1 MATVLKGDNLR
12 VKTRAT
18 RATRRDFKWLQGAR
32 LWLRVAGSVLD
43 AAGGVAVQSRSRAT
57 SGHSSAIGGLRLYQ
71 ALQPHPQAATPG
83 LSSLRTM
90 FSSPNAGKSVDSL
103 SPLSP
108 GGRAD
113 YPFHSLR
120 SRNKPASRRGSTAS
134 SIHSIGGALH
144 PSVNGG
150 NLSVYESGQNAI
162 STLLQPPI
170 VRTGLQPYTSA
181 PSSTAHKPPTARDI
195 PPVTL
200 TNIPHVDAEDFRPY
214 LSQVGALYEQLRRI
228 QENDEEA
235 AASGRPFKPEEPTE
249 SSDGYL
255 RPTKSRPPRRGSTSS
270 ISSFT
275 SIEAPSPSRK
285 PSISFSRKAPQGP
298 PPLSTIPTVYFDE
311 DFHLENPRTF
321 DIVSERSE
329 VIKPVDHKSKSDS
342 AAPRKALAT
351 NAILQEKLSWYM
363 DTIEVHLINSI
374 STASTTFFTA
384 LGSLKELHSEAAD
397 SVDRIKT
404 LREELKALDEEIAT
418 SGLETVQKRR
428 RQQNLQELSD
438 AVEQLR
444 QVAEGLATCES
455 LVDEGEA
462 DKALNSIDALEKL
475 ISGERI
481 SGERDEATQDGPK
494 LRDLRGAAALQS
506 IDTDLNTLRFRVG
519 KTYESQFTSILFADL
534 RRHVE
539 SVSTADVLLRW
550 DNAASRA
557 RGGHSRS
564 PSIFPTYLTAT
575 EDLKAQLYPIMAG
588 LARAQHVSSAALTY
602 KDAALKEI
610 RNLIR
615 RPLPSSS
622 EDDNMSLMSVS
633 TAGGGPHLSS
643 QEKSANLARNLR
655 ALEPE
660 DAEDL
665 LKKIYVSVTETL
677 RRLSTQVKVMLDIAS
692 SLADAPDGDGI
703 KSPTIRSPLGSPRP
717 DRHDAFPGF
726 EIQEELHK
734 ALDVT
739 NLLAQGVDIANDKIV
754 KVLKVRGEQ
763 ATGLS
768 LDMFLRYFTLN
779 LYFANECEAISGR
792 SGTPLKN
799 VVNSHIKEFV
809 QRHQNAEMQ
818 TLAQGMEADKWVAKD
833 FNEKLAQQLGE
844 ILECS
849 THDAES
855 WGNGNKLWVP
865 AMELTKLKL
874 EEEAAQQEKEKN
886 SGEKE
891 KARPAVIESEK
902 FILPNSAILCMQG
915 LESFLH
921 LIAGIPSMTTDVA
934 SSLVAYLQL
943 FNSRCTQLILGA
955 GATKTAGLKNI
966 TTKHLALTSQA
977 LSLIAT
983 LMPHVREFVRRH
995 AGSGAGAAG
1004 VMGEFDK
1011 IKRLLQEHQSNIHQK
1026 LVDMMNGRASVHSKG
1041 MKTIQWHKD
1050 GEGAKPH
1057 AYMETLVKETSIL
1070 YKVLAKHLPESATQ
1084 AIMVPV
1090 FSGYKEQLGSAF
1102 KDADAKNKA
1111 GQQSML
1117 RDIELFKTTLGGL
1130 DGFGNAGEHLLN
1142 IVNGKEVAPEV
1153 TAAPETPAKDEKP
1166 DTKGKEGKPD
1176 RKEDATADKEDDKG
1190 TAAKDER
1197 TDSSEEE
1204 PPEPPAKDNVD
1215 SDSKKDSDKGE

>member
-1 MATVLKGDNLR
+1 
-12 VKTRAT
+12 
-18 RATRRDFKWLQGAR
+18 
-32 LWLRVAGSVLD
+32 
-43 AAGGVAVQSRSRAT
+43 
-57 SGHSSAIGGLRLYQ
+57 
-71 ALQPHPQAATPG
+71 
-83 LSSLRTM
+83 M
-90 FSSPNAGKSVDSL
+90 FSAPNAGKSVDSL

-108 GGRAD
+108 GVRAD
-113 YPFHSLR
+113 YPFHSHLDL
-120 SRNKPASRRGSTAS
+120 ATA
-134 SIHSIGGALH
+134 
-144 PSVNGG
+144 PN
-150 NLSVYESGQNAI
+150 
-162 STLLQPPI
+162 P
-170 VRTGLQPYTSA
+170 
-181 PSSTAHKPPTARDI
+181 RDI

-200 TNIPHVDAEDFRPY
+200 TNIPHVDAEDFTPY

-228 QENDEEA
+228 QENDEDVA
-235 AASGRPFKPEEPTE
+235 APSRPSRNEEQREPA
-249 SSDGYL
+249 DGYL
-255 RPTKSRPPRRGSTSS
+255 RPTRSRPPRRGSTSS
-270 ISSFT
+270 ISSLA

-285 PSISFSRKAPQGP
+285 PSISFSRKVPQGP

-329 VIKPVDHKSKSDS
+329 VIKPAEGRSKSDS

-397 SVDRIKT
+397 SVDRIKL
-404 LREELKALDEEIAT
+404 LRQELESLDEEVAT
-418 SGLETVQKRR
+418 SGLEAVQKRR
-428 RQQNLQELSD
+428 REQNLQELRD

-444 QVAEGLATCES
+444 QVAEGLAACET
-455 LVDEGEA
+455 LVDEGEV
-462 DKALNSIDALEKL
+462 DKALNSIDDLEKL
-475 ISGERI
+475 ISGERDGSME
-481 SGERDEATQDGPK
+481 SGLT
-494 LRDLRGAAALQS
+494 LLDLRGVAALQS
-506 IDTDLNTLRFRVG
+506 IDADLNTLRFRIG
-519 KTYESQFTSILFADL
+519 KAYELKFTTILFADL

-539 SVSTADVLLRW
+539 SVSTADILLRW
-550 DNAASRA
+550 DNAASRT

-575 EDLKAQLYPIMAG
+575 EDLKAKLLPVMAG
-588 LARAQHVSSAALTY
+588 LSRAKHVSTAALVY

-622 EDDNMSLMSVS
+622 EDDNMSLVSVS
-633 TAGGGPHLSS
+633 TAGGGKHLSS
-643 QEKSANLARNLR
+643 HEKSTNLARNLR

-665 LKKIYVSVTETL
+665 LKKIYVNVTETL
-677 RRLSTQVKVMLDIAS
+677 RRLSTQVKVLLDIAS
-692 SLADAPDGDGI
+692 SLADTSNGDGI
-703 KSPTIRSPLGSPRP
+703 KSPTVRSPLGSPRP
-717 DRHDAFPGF
+717 GPAASAAF

-754 KVLKVRGEQ
+754 KVLKVRTEQ
-763 ATGLS
+763 ATDLP

-818 TLAQGMEADKWVAKD
+818 TLAQGMEADKWTAKD
-833 FNEKLAQQLGE
+833 FNEKLTRQLGE

-855 WGNGNKLWVP
+855 WGGGNKLWVP
-865 AMELTKLKL
+865 AMELLKLRL
-874 EEEAAQQEKEKN
+874 EEESVEKEKEKGA
-886 SGEKE
+886 GEKE
-891 KARPAVIESEK
+891 RARPAVIESEK
-902 FILPNSAILCMQG
+902 FILPNSAIICLQG
-915 LESFLH
+915 LERFLH
-921 LIAGIPSMTTDVA
+921 LIAGIPSMTMDIAA
-934 SSLVAYLQL
+934 SLIAYLQL

-966 TTKHLALTSQA
+966 TTKHLALASQA
-977 LSLIAT
+977 LSLMAT

-995 AGSGAGAAG
+995 AGSAAG
-1004 VMGEFDK
+1004 MSALMGEFDK
-1011 IKRLLQEHQSNIHQK
+1011 LRRVLQEHQGNIHQK
-1026 LVDMMNGRASVHSKG
+1026 MVEIMNGRATLHSKG
-1041 MKTIQWHKD
+1041 MKTIQWQKD
-1050 GEGAKPH
+1050 DEGVNAH
-1057 AYMETLVKETSIL
+1057 AYMETLVKETATL
-1070 YKVLAKHLPESATQ
+1070 YKVLTKHLPESEVQ
-1084 AIMVPV
+1084 NIMVPV

-1102 KDADAKNKA
+1102 RDADVKSKA

-1117 RDIELFKTTLGGL
+1117 RDVELFNSTLGSL
-1130 DGFGNAGEHLLN
+1130 DGFGDAGEYLTT
-1142 IVNGKEVAPEV
+1142 IVMGKAI
-1153 TAAPETPAKDEKP
+1153 APETATAPTIPAKD
-1166 DTKGKEGKPD
+1166 TKSE
-1176 RKEDATADKEDDKG
+1176 
-1190 TAAKDER
+1190 ER
-1197 TDSSEEE
+1197 TIQDEAKTDAATNDEQTESVEED

-1215 SDSKKDSDKGE
+1215 MKSKKDSGE

>member
-1 MATVLKGDNLR
+1 
-12 VKTRAT
+12 
-18 RATRRDFKWLQGAR
+18 
-32 LWLRVAGSVLD
+32 
-43 AAGGVAVQSRSRAT
+43 
-57 SGHSSAIGGLRLYQ
+57 
-71 ALQPHPQAATPG
+71 
-83 LSSLRTM
+83 M

-113 YPFHSLR
+113 YAFH

-144 PSVNGG
+144 SSVSGG
-150 NLSVYESGQNAI
+150 NVSVYESGQNAI

-170 VRTGLQPYTSA
+170 VRTGLQPHTTAPTS
-181 PSSTAHKPPTARDI
+181 SAHKPPTARDI

-200 TNIPHVDAEDFRPY
+200 TNIPHVDAEDFKPY

-228 QENDEEA
+228 QENDDDA
-235 AASGRPFKPEEPTE
+235 AASGRPFKLDEPSE
-249 SSDGYL
+249 SADGYL
-255 RPTKSRPPRRGSTSS
+255 RPSRTRPVRRGSTSS
-270 ISSFT
+270 IT
-275 SIEAPSPSRK
+275 SLASIDAPSPSRK
-285 PSISFSRKAPQGP
+285 PSISFSRKAAQGP

-311 DFHLENPRTF
+311 GFHLENPRTF

-329 VIKPVDHKSKSDS
+329 VIKPAEGKPKGDS

-363 DTIEVHLINSI
+363 DTIEMHLINSI

-384 LGSLKELHSEAAD
+384 LGSLKELHSEAAG

-404 LREELKALDEEIAT
+404 LRQELEALDREIAM
-418 SGLETVQKRR
+418 SGLEAVQKRS
-428 RQQNLQELSD
+428 RQQNLQALSD

-444 QVAEGLATCES
+444 QVAEGLATCET
-455 LVDEGEA
+455 LVDEGEV
-462 DKALNSIDALEKL
+462 DKALKSIDILEKL
-475 ISGERI
+475 ISGERD
-481 SGERDEATQDGPK
+481 GPVDDGPK

-506 IDTDLNTLRFRVG
+506 IDADLNTLRFRAG
-519 KTYESQFTSILFADL
+519 KAYESQFSAILFADL

-539 SVSTADVLLRW
+539 SVSNADVLLRW
-550 DNAASRA
+550 DNAASRT

-575 EDLKAQLYPIMAG
+575 EDLKAQLHPVMAG
-588 LARAQHVSSAALTY
+588 LSRARHVSTAALAY
-602 KDAALKEI
+602 KEAALKEI

-633 TAGGGPHLSS
+633 TAGGGRHLSS

-665 LKKIYVSVTETL
+665 LKKMYVGVTETL
-677 RRLSTQVKVMLDIAS
+677 RRLYTQVKVLLDIAS
-692 SLADAPDGDGI
+692 SLADTTGGDGI
-703 KSPTIRSPLGSPRP
+703 KSPTVRSPLGSPRP
-717 DRHDAFPGF
+717 VKAPFPGL
-726 EIQEELHK
+726 EIQEEMHR

-754 KVLKVRGEQ
+754 KVLKVRTEQ

-809 QRHQNAEMQ
+809 QRHQNAAMQ
-818 TLAQGMEADKWVAKD
+818 TLAQGMEADRWVAKD
-833 FNEKLAQQLGE
+833 FNEKLTRQLGE

-849 THDAES
+849 THDAEA

-865 AMELTKLKL
+865 AIELLRLKL
-874 EEEAAQQEKEKN
+874 EEESAEKEKEKS
-886 SGEKE
+886 SGERE
-891 KARPAVIESEK
+891 RARPAVIESEK
-902 FILPNSAILCMQG
+902 FILPNSAILCIQG
-915 LESFLH
+915 LEHFLH
-921 LIAGIPSMTTDVA
+921 LIAGIPSMTTDIAA
-934 SSLVAYLQL
+934 SLIAYLQL

-955 GATKTAGLKNI
+955 GATKTAGLRNI
-966 TTKHLALTSQA
+966 TTKHLSLASQA
-977 LSLIAT
+977 LSLMAT
-983 LMPHVREFVRRH
+983 LMPHIREFVRRH
-995 AGSGAGAAG
+995 AGTSAGTS
-1004 VMGEFDK
+1004 VLMGEFDK
-1011 IKRLLQEHQSNIHQK
+1011 IRRLLQEHQSNIHQK
-1026 LVDMMNGRASVHSKG
+1026 LVEIMNGRAILHSKG

-1050 GEGAKPH
+1050 DEGASAH
-1057 AYMETLVKETSIL
+1057 AYMETLVRETVTL
-1070 YKVLAKHLPESATQ
+1070 HKVLTKHLPENVIQ

-1090 FSGYKEQLGSAF
+1090 FSGYKEVLGSAF
-1102 KDADAKNKA
+1102 RDAEAKNKA

-1117 RDIELFKTTLGGL
+1117 RDVELFKSTLGGL
-1130 DGFGNAGEHLLN
+1130 DEFGDVGEYLTN
-1142 IVNGKEVAPEV
+1142 IVKSKEVAPEK
-1153 TAAPETPAKDEKP
+1153 APEEPRQDTKLEDKAKQDKADDGKDEDKKMEKNIVTKDEK
-1166 DTKGKEGKPD
+1166 TV
-1176 RKEDATADKEDDKG
+1176 
-1190 TAAKDER
+1190 
-1197 TDSSEEE
+1197 SSEEDG
-1204 PPEPPAKDNVD
+1204 PEPRAKNDVD
-1215 SDSKKDSDKGE
+1215 VNGNGNKGKADM

>member
-1 MATVLKGDNLR
+1 
-12 VKTRAT
+12 
-18 RATRRDFKWLQGAR
+18 
-32 LWLRVAGSVLD
+32 
-43 AAGGVAVQSRSRAT
+43 
-57 SGHSSAIGGLRLYQ
+57 
-71 ALQPHPQAATPG
+71 
-83 LSSLRTM
+83 M
-90 FSSPNAGKSVDSL
+90 FSSPSAGKSVDSL

-113 YPFHSLR
+113 YPFHS
-120 SRNKPASRRGSTAS
+120 RNRPASRRGSTAS

-144 PSVNGG
+144 PPVNGS

-170 VRTGLQPYTSA
+170 VRTGLQPHTSA
-181 PSSTAHKPPTARDI
+181 PASSAHKPPTARDI

-200 TNIPHVDAEDFRPY
+200 TNIPHVDAEDFKPY

-228 QENDEEA
+228 QENDEDA
-235 AASGRPFKPEEPTE
+235 VVSSRPFKTE
-249 SSDGYL
+249 DPSESADGYL
-255 RPTKSRPPRRGSTSS
+255 RPTRSRPPRRGSTSS
-270 ISSFT
+270 ISSLA

-285 PSISFSRKAPQGP
+285 PSMSFSRKAPQGP

-311 DFHLENPRTF
+311 DFRLENPRTF

-329 VIKPVDHKSKSDS
+329 VIKSVDGKPKGDS

-384 LGSLKELHSEAAD
+384 LGSLKELHSEAAE
-397 SVDRIKT
+397 SVERIKT
-404 LREELKALDEEIAT
+404 LRHELEALDDEVAT
-418 SGLETVQKRR
+418 SGLEAVQKRR
-428 RQQNLQELSD
+428 RQENLQELSD

-455 LVDEGEA
+455 LVDEGEI
-462 DKALNSIDALEKL
+462 DKALNSIDTLEKL
-475 ISGERI
+475 ISGERD
-481 SGERDEATQDGPK
+481 GATQDSPK
-494 LRDLRGAAALQS
+494 LRNLRGAAALQS

-519 KTYESQFTSILFADL
+519 KAYESQFTSILFADL
-534 RRHVE
+534 RRHVD

-550 DNAASRA
+550 DNAASRT

-575 EDLKAQLYPIMAG
+575 EDLKAQLHPVMAG
-588 LARAQHVSSAALTY
+588 LSRAKHVSTAALVY

-615 RPLPSSS
+615 RPLPSSG

-633 TAGGGPHLSS
+633 TAGGGRHLSS

-655 ALEPE
+655 ALEAE

-677 RRLSTQVKVMLDIAS
+677 RRLSTQAKVLLDIAS
-692 SLADAPDGDGI
+692 SLADTSDGDAV

-717 DRHDAFPGF
+717 DRQAAFPGF

-754 KVLKVRGEQ
+754 KVLKVRSEQ
-763 ATGLS
+763 ATGLP

-799 VVNSHIKEFV
+799 LVNNHIKEFV

-833 FNEKLAQQLGE
+833 FNEKLTRQLSE

-865 AMELTKLKL
+865 AMELLKLKL
-874 EEEAAQQEKEKN
+874 EEESAEKEKEKS

-891 KARPAVIESEK
+891 KARPAVIELER

-915 LESFLH
+915 LEHFLH
-921 LIAGIPSMTTDVA
+921 LISGIPSMTTDVA
-934 SSLVAYLQL
+934 SSLIAYLQL

-966 TTKHLALTSQA
+966 TTKHLALASQA

-983 LMPHVREFVRRH
+983 LIPHVREFVRRH
-995 AGSGAGAAG
+995 AGSGAGASG
-1004 VMGEFDK
+1004 LMGEFDK
-1011 IKRLLQEHQSNIHQK
+1011 IRRLLQEHQSNIHQK
-1026 LVDMMNGRASVHSKG
+1026 LVEIMNGRATLHSKG

-1050 GEGAKPH
+1050 DEGARPH
-1057 AYMETLVKETSIL
+1057 AYMETLVKETTTL
-1070 YKVLAKHLPESATQ
+1070 HKVLTKHLPGSVIQ

-1090 FSGYKEQLGSAF
+1090 FSGYKEQLGSGF
-1102 KDADAKNKA
+1102 KDADARNKA

-1117 RDIELFKTTLGGL
+1117 RDIELFKSTLGTL
-1130 DGFGNAGEHLLN
+1130 DGFGDAGEHLTN
-1142 IVNGKEVAPEV
+1142 VVKSKEIAPE
-1153 TAAPETPAKDEKP
+1153 AAAAASAEPAKDTTHEDGDKQDRADSKDEEKA
-1166 DTKGKEGKPD
+1166 DNAGD
-1176 RKEDATADKEDDKG
+1176 EDAG
-1190 TAAKDER
+1190 TKVEK
-1197 TDSSEEE
+1197 TESSEEE
-1204 PPEPPAKDNVD
+1204 PPEPPAKDDADTN
-1215 SDSKKDSDKGE
+1215 SKKDGETKDK

>member
-1 MATVLKGDNLR
+1 M
-12 VKTRAT
+12 
-18 RATRRDFKWLQGAR
+18 
-32 LWLRVAGSVLD
+32 
-43 AAGGVAVQSRSRAT
+43 
-57 SGHSSAIGGLRLYQ
+57 
-71 ALQPHPQAATPG
+71 
-83 LSSLRTM
+83 
-90 FSSPNAGKSVDSL
+90 
-103 SPLSP
+103 
-108 GGRAD
+108 
-113 YPFHSLR
+113 
-120 SRNKPASRRGSTAS
+120 
-134 SIHSIGGALH
+134 
-144 PSVNGG
+144 
-150 NLSVYESGQNAI
+150 
-162 STLLQPPI
+162 
-170 VRTGLQPYTSA
+170 
-181 PSSTAHKPPTARDI
+181 
-195 PPVTL
+195 
-200 TNIPHVDAEDFRPY
+200 
-214 LSQVGALYEQLRRI
+214 
-228 QENDEEA
+228 
-235 AASGRPFKPEEPTE
+235 
-249 SSDGYL
+249 
-255 RPTKSRPPRRGSTSS
+255 
-270 ISSFT
+270 
-275 SIEAPSPSRK
+275 
-285 PSISFSRKAPQGP
+285 SFSRKAPPGP

-329 VIKPVDHKSKSDS
+329 VIKSAEGKSKGDNS
-342 AAPRKALAT
+342 APRKALAT

-404 LREELKALDEEIAT
+404 LRNELEALDEEVAT
-418 SGLETVQKRR
+418 SGLEAVQKRR

-444 QVAEGLATCES
+444 QVAEGLAACES
-455 LVDEGEA
+455 LVDEGEV
-462 DKALNSIDALEKL
+462 DKALNSIDTLEKL
-475 ISGERI
+475 ISGECD
-481 SGERDEATQDGPK
+481 GPTQDRPR

-519 KTYESQFTSILFADL
+519 RAYESQFSSILFADL

-550 DNAASRA
+550 DNAASRS

-575 EDLKAQLYPIMAG
+575 EDLKAQLHPVMVG
-588 LARAQHVSSAALTY
+588 LSRAKHVSTAALAY

-615 RPLPSSS
+615 RPLPSSG
-622 EDDNMSLMSVS
+622 EDDSMSLMSVS
-633 TAGGGPHLSS
+633 TAGGGRHLSS

-655 ALEPE
+655 ALEAE

-665 LKKIYVSVTETL
+665 LKNIYVSVTETL
-677 RRLSTQVKVMLDIAS
+677 RRLSTQVKVLLDIAS
-692 SLADAPDGDGI
+692 SLADTPDGAGI

-717 DRHDAFPGF
+717 DRQEAFPGF

-754 KVLKVRGEQ
+754 KVLKVRSEQ
-763 ATGLS
+763 ATGLP

-833 FNEKLAQQLGE
+833 FNEKLTRQLGE

-865 AMELTKLKL
+865 AMELLKLKL
-874 EEEAAQQEKEKN
+874 EAESAEREKEKS

-891 KARPAVIESEK
+891 RARPAVIESEK
-902 FILPNSAILCMQG
+902 FILPNSALLCLQG
-915 LESFLH
+915 LEHFLH

-934 SSLVAYLQL
+934 SSLIAYLQL

-966 TTKHLALTSQA
+966 TTKHLALASQA

-983 LMPHVREFVRRH
+983 LIPHVREFVRRH
-995 AGSGAGAAG
+995 AGSGAGVSG
-1004 VMGEFDK
+1004 LMGEFDK
-1011 IKRLLQEHQSNIHQK
+1011 IRRLLQEHQSNIHQK
-1026 LVDMMNGRASVHSKG
+1026 LVDIMNGRATLHSKG

-1050 GEGAKPH
+1050 GEEARPH
-1057 AYMETLVKETSIL
+1057 AYMETLVKETTTL
-1070 YKVLAKHLPESATQ
+1070 YKVLTKHLPESAIQT
-1084 AIMVPV
+1084 IMVPV
-1090 FSGYKEQLGSAF
+1090 FSGYKEQLGSGF
-1102 KDADAKNKA
+1102 KDADAQNKA
-1111 GQQSML
+1111 GKQRYVL
-1117 RDIELFKTTLGGL
+1117 I
-1130 DGFGNAGEHLLN
+1130 LLTKV
-1142 IVNGKEVAPEV
+1142 IVLTRFQHAP
-1153 TAAPETPAKDEKP
+1153 
-1166 DTKGKEGKPD
+1166 
-1176 RKEDATADKEDDKG
+1176 RC
-1190 TAAKDER
+1190 
-1197 TDSSEEE
+1197 
-1204 PPEPPAKDNVD
+1204 
-1215 SDSKKDSDKGE
+1215 